1 MEFTLWSVFSVS
13 TAYLMASR
21 FRQFW
26 QPRLRQHTYGN
37 VIGWEHLGFAVDE
50 KIRTEELTK
59 MFKQDPWSR
68 SWEGNNSSYHKYLD
82 SAGAIGILFGYD
94 DCRECALSLPYYAAR
109 NRNFL
114 SLAGYASSPDSYLR
128 GVGHFVAPHDSSKS
142 LLFAE
147 MLGYRSAKS
156 VYNRP
161 VVPVAVSFYLSRLR
175 VFPQGQRPDAFN
187 FKICSVD
194 DVEAEKEVSFSEQ
207 TLFQITHPQTQALKC
222 AQYAIIVGNV
232 IASGE
237 HLNAVTGRRFFYAT
251 VNTGSIVVDLVLD
264 SSRIDSPLEIGS
276 FVAGDGRL
284 VAEIID

>member
-1 MEFTLWSVFSVS
+1 MELTLWSVFSVS
-13 TAYLMASR
+13 TAFLMASR

-50 KIRTEELTK
+50 KVRTAELTK
-59 MFKQDPWSR
+59 MFKQEPWSR
-68 SWEGNNSSYHKYLD
+68 SWEGSNSSYHKYLD
-82 SAGAIGILFGYD
+82 SAGAVGILLGYD

-128 GVGHFVAPHDSSKS
+128 GVGHFVAPQDSSKS

-156 VYNRP
+156 VCNRP
-161 VVPVAVSFYLSRLR
+161 VVPVAVSFYPAQLQ
-175 VFPQGQRPDAFN
+175 VFPQGKRPESFE
-187 FKICSVD
+187 FKID
-194 DVEAEKEVSFSEQ
+194 DRELVMAETKLCFDEP
-207 TLFQITHPQTQALKC
+207 TLFQPAHPQTHAMQFVPL
-222 AQYAIIVGNV
+222 AIVVGNV

-276 FVAGDGRL
+276 FVSGNGRL

>member
-1 MEFTLWSVFSVS
+1 MEFTLWSVFNVS
-13 TAYLMASR
+13 AAFLMASR
-21 FRQFW
+21 IRQFW
-26 QPRLRQHTYGN
+26 QPRLRQHTYGD
-37 VIGWEHLGFAVDE
+37 VTGWEHLGFAVDE
-50 KIRTEELTK
+50 KVRTAEMTK

-82 SAGAIGILFGYD
+82 PAGAVGILLGYD
-94 DCRECALSLPYYAAR
+94 DCRECTLSLPYYAGR

-128 GVGHFVAPHDSSKS
+128 GVGHFVAPQDSGKS

-147 MLGYRSAKS
+147 ILGYRSAGS

-161 VVPVAVSFYLSRLR
+161 VVPVAVSFYPSRLR
-175 VFPQGQRPDAFN
+175 VFPQGQRPESFD
-187 FKICSVD
+187 FKID
-194 DVEAEKEVSFSEQ
+194 RGELVEAETELRFSEQ
-207 TLFQITHPQTQALKC
+207 TLFQAAHPQTHALKLVPL
-222 AQYAIIVGNV
+222 AIVVGNV

-237 HLNAVTGRRFFYAT
+237 HINAVTGRRFFYAT